1 VAFGRQFVYI
11 QRLRPH
17 VGVGFF
23 VSCSARTGAGP
34 SCPKEGDQVRDYE
47 VVYIFDSSLEE
58 PKITEKIDRFQQLVA
73 GDGNGE
79 VTAVDH
85 WGRREL
91 AYPIRDKDN
100 GYYVVAHISTT
111 ADRLPEFERLL
122 QLDEELLRY
131 LIVVNEGDLQT
142 SIAPVAE
149 DRDDDDSDE
158 EE

>member
-1 VAFGRQFVYI
+1 
-11 QRLRPH
+11 
-17 VGVGFF
+17 
-23 VSCSARTGAGP
+23 
-34 SCPKEGDQVRDYE
+34 VRDYE
-47 VVYIFDSSLEE
+47 VVYIFDSSIEE
-58 PKITEKIDRFQQLVA
+58 PEITEKIDRFQQLVA
-73 GDGNGE
+73 GDGKGE

-122 QLDEELLRY
+122 QLDEQLLRY

>member
-1 VAFGRQFVYI
+1 MKV
-11 QRLRPH
+11 
-17 VGVGFF
+17 
-23 VSCSARTGAGP
+23 
-34 SCPKEGDQVRDYE
+34 KDYE

-58 PKITEKIDRFQQLVA
+58 PRINEKIERFHELVA
-73 GDGNGE
+73 GNGTGE
-79 VTAVDH
+79 VTAIDH

-91 AYPIRDKDN
+91 AYPIKDRDN
-100 GYYVVAHISTT
+100 GYYVVVHLSTT

-142 SIAPVAE
+142 SIAPVVE
-149 DRDDDDSDE
+149 ERDEDDDSDE

>member
-1 VAFGRQFVYI
+1 V
-11 QRLRPH
+11 
-17 VGVGFF
+17 
-23 VSCSARTGAGP
+23 
-34 SCPKEGDQVRDYE
+34 KDYE
-47 VVYIFDSSLEE
+47 VVYIFDSALEE
-58 PKITEKIDRFQQLVA
+58 PKVTEKIDRFHQLVA
-73 GDGNGE
+73 GDGAGE

-91 AYPIRDKDN
+91 AYPIRDRDN
-100 GYYVVAHISTT
+100 GYYVVTHLSTT
-111 ADRLPEFERLL
+111 ADKLPEFERLL

-149 DRDDDDSDE
+149 ERDDDDSDE